1 MGIARLARKFG
12 QAILPVRISV
22 SDVAVGIKESERS
35 ALRRDSPRPD
45 SGQLSTPRLMLDL
58 EFVERTDV
66 GRVRNQNEDYLGYAP
81 PATPAQARSHGWLFA
96 LADGVGGHEQGE
108 VASRAAIESMLAG
121 FQGAPGGES
130 HAALLPRLVQKANTQ
145 VFETALAGG
154 RESAGM
160 ATTVVACALRFDRVT
175 VAHVGDSRCYLIRNA
190 KATQLT
196 RDHTV
201 ASEQIRLGLISAQ
214 EAGEGSTRHIL
225 SRSLGTEMI
234 VNVET
239 NDHQLLPGDV
249 LLQCSDG
256 LHGSVEALEIAALCS
271 HGLDLVTA
279 SERLVALANERDGS
293 DNISV
298 QLIRVRDVERMGM
311 YRGRPYKLY

>member
-12 QAILPVRISV
+12 QAIMPVRISV
-22 SDVAVGIKESERS
+22 SEVPVSFEETERSTPRREASWPESE
-35 ALRRDSPRPD
+35 
-45 SGQLSTPRLMLDL
+45 QLSTPRLMLDL
-58 EFVERTDV
+58 EFVERTDE
-66 GRVRNQNEDYLGYAP
+66 GRVRDHNEDYLGYAAP
-81 PATPAQARSHGWLFA
+81 ETPAQARSRGWLFA
-96 LADGVGGHEQGE
+96 LADGVGGHEKGE
-108 VASRAAIESMLAG
+108 VASRAVIESMVAG
-121 FQGAPGGES
+121 FQGAPSGES
-130 HAALLPRLVQKANTQ
+130 HAALLPRLVQKANTH
-145 VFETALAGG
+145 VFETAVAGG
-154 RESAGM
+154 RDCAGM
-160 ATTVVACALRFDRVT
+160 ATTIVACALRFDRVT
-175 VAHVGDSRCYLIRNA
+175 VAHVGDSRCYLIRNG

-201 ASEQIRLGLISAQ
+201 ANEQIRLGLVSAQ
-214 EAGEGSTRHIL
+214 EASEGSTRHIL
-225 SRSLGTEMI
+225 SRSLGTELI

-256 LHGSVEALEIAALCS
+256 LHGAVEATEMAALCS
-271 HGLDLVTA
+271 HGLDLLEA
-279 SERLVALANERDGS
+279 SEKLVGLANERDGS